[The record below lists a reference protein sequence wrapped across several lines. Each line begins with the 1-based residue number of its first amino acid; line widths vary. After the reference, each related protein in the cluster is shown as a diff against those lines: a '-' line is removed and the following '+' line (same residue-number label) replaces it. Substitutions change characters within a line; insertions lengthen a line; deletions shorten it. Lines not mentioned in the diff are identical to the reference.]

1 MSFNLPFRSNRLV
14 VTALKIG
21 SRRILSPN
29 WTKGEECHIQLAK
42 YFLPVGV

>member
-29 WTKGEECHIQLAK
+29 WVQRGKNAI
-42 YFLPVGV
+42 FN